1 MDSKNMSL
9 QVRRLNQKL
18 TTYAN
23 ITKQIADL
31 SSASRKK
38 VGCIAIKKDFTKIA
52 SFGYN
57 GSYPGA
63 NIDEET
69 GTIEESLE
77 PGKSGLI
84 HAEINM
90 IAKFKEPDPE
100 NYIVILTLS
109 PCKDCTKILCTAG
122 FKHIYWIEEYR
133 ETEHLC
139 IFDTCSVSYGDILRL
154 EADYHTKIIPTP

>member
-1 MDSKNMSL
+1 MDSEAMNRK
-9 QVRRLNQKL
+9 VRRLSQKL
-18 TTYAN
+18 KTYAN
-23 ITKQIADL
+23 ITKQIAEL
-31 SSASRKK
+31 SAASRKK
-38 VGCIAIKKDFTKIA
+38 VGCIAIRKDFTKIA

-63 NIDEET
+63 DINEET

-109 PCKDCTKILCTAG
+109 PCKECTKILCTAG
-122 FKHIYWIEEYR
+122 FRHVYWIEEYR
-133 ETEHLC
+133 EMEHLC
-139 IFDTCSVSYGDILRL
+139 IFDTCRISYGDILRL
-154 EADYHTKIIPTP
+154 EEDYHIKISPEA

>member
-1 MDSKNMSL
+1 MNRI
-9 QVRRLNQKL
+9 VRRLSQKL
-18 TTYAN
+18 KTYIN
-23 ITKQIADL
+23 ITKQIAEL
-31 SSASRKK
+31 SPASKKK

-63 NIDEET
+63 DIFEET
-69 GTIEESLE
+69 GTVEESLD

-90 IAKFKEPDPE
+90 IAKFQEQDPQ

-109 PCKDCTKILCTAG
+109 PCKDCTKVLCTAG

-133 ETEHLC
+133 EKSHWN
-139 IFDTCSVSYGDILRL
+139 IFDRCNITYGNINDLQN
-154 EADYHTKIIPTP
+154 DYHRIL